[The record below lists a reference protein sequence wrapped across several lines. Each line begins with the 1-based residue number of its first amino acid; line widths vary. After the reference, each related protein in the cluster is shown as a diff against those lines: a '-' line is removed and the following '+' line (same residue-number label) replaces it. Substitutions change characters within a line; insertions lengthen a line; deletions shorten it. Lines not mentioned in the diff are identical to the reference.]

1 MQSKLA
7 SLDIKGKFIFWLSLI
22 AMLATAPAFSQPALA
37 QSASPSLPLLF
48 DARDRL
54 AKPDLSSLVRLR
66 FLTSVD
72 FPPFNFTDQNAK
84 LSGFNVDLAREIC
97 DELEIAD
104 KCQIQA
110 LPFADLKDALAASQG
125 DAVIAGLAVTSDL
138 RKQFLF
144 SRPYLMLP
152 ARFVHNLKAPLK
164 GTGVTALAGRPV
176 GVVKATA
183 HEAMLAA
190 FFPAIKPV
198 PFDTREALLTALR
211 NGTVDAA
218 FADALQLS
226 FWVSSPA
233 SDKCCELFD
242 GPYLSEQFLGE
253 GMSIMLRQKDGVL
266 TAAIDHALA
275 TLSRNGRLQEIYLR
289 YFPYGLY

>member
-1 MQSKLA
+1 MMQFRLA
-7 SLDIKGKFIFWLSLI
+7 SLAFKGFRSLWLSLVVFLVI
-22 AMLATAPAFSQPALA
+22 SPVYA
-37 QSASPSLPLLF
+37 QQASPSLLLLF
-48 DARDRL
+48 DARERL

-72 FPPFNFTDQNAK
+72 FPPFNFTDQNGK
-84 LSGFNVDLAREIC
+84 LAGFNIDLAREIC
-97 DELEIAD
+97 GELEIAD

-110 LPFADLKDALAASQG
+110 LPFGELKDALAASQG
-125 DAVIAGLAVTSDL
+125 DAVIAGLAVTPDL
-138 RKQFLF
+138 RRQFAF

-152 ARFVHNLKAPLK
+152 ARFVRNLKAPVK
-164 GTGVTALAGRPV
+164 GENAAALSGHPV
-176 GVVKATA
+176 GVVKGTT

-190 FFPAIKPV
+190 YFPTIKTV
-198 PFDTREALLTALR
+198 PFDTKATLLAALKD
-211 NGTVDAA
+211 GKVDAA

-226 FWVSSPA
+226 FWVSSQA
-233 SDKCCELFD
+233 SAKCCALFD

-253 GMSIMLRQKDGVL
+253 GMTIMLRQKDGIL
-266 TAAIDHALA
+266 TAALDHALA